1 MAGYMLAETLKNLR
15 EKETQ
20 MAAGGK
26 QVYDRSALKLTEQQ
40 IKDMRMMEENLL
52 PIFFKQNA

>member
-1 MAGYMLAETLKNLR
+1 
-15 EKETQ
+15 

-40 IKDMRMMEENLL
+40 IKDYENDGRFSFLHSESL
-52 PIFFKQNA
+52 YKSDL